1 MNEHELSS
9 RLDRLERENRR
20 WKRIVVGLAG
30 SVAVLGMLAMAT
42 PVCDVITAERLVLR
56 DTSGRQRFMIDAYHQ
71 GTPTIVW
78 NDASG
83 KAVARFGLEN
93 DGLAR
98 ITYYD
103 AHGKVRAQERV
114 GADAPKTESAKKDAA
129 PAGEPTI
136 VKN

>member
-1 MNEHELSS
+1 MNEHELSN

-20 WKRIVVGLAG
+20 WKRVVVGVAG
-30 SVAVLGMLAMAT
+30 SVAALGVLAMAT
-42 PVCDVITAERLVLR
+42 PVCDVITGERLVLR
-56 DTSGRQRFMIDAYHQ
+56 DSSGRQRFMIDAYQQ

-83 KAVARFGLEN
+83 KAIARFGLEN

-98 ITYYD
+98 ITYFD
-103 AHGKVRAQERV
+103 AHGKVRACERV
-114 GADAPKTESAKKDAA
+114 GADGASGARNGAKTDEA
-129 PAGEPTI
+129 PAI